1 MAATSNPEIALT
13 TTPPPMIIPATGS
26 NSGVSVSSPNQSRRV
41 GEKVAVSS
49 PWTQIV
55 RGESEPVASVPL
67 LSSSTVMAQPQQ
79 SAVVIE
85 KQAAATEE
93 EEGAEYGSGNAG
105 KRPAWNKPSNG
116 AGTGAAAVEAV
127 PVMGAHLW
135 PALSETTTRGGSS
148 TKSSSDSLKGLAD
161 GSSTPPPV
169 VSQSTGTANSVSQKQ
184 VNNNGNPNSTT
195 TPNHTAAPTR
205 PRLTR
210 RNAAGTSSNGSL
222 PQPPSPQGPVVE
234 MPHNPVPH
242 SQKSGFVSQPHSGN
256 NDHSQHRNPYKNRNG
271 GTHHPRGDGSHHHN
285 YGGKRD
291 QDRGNQDWHSHR
303 NFNGRDAP
311 MQQQRAVQR
320 FMRHPPPPPPP
331 GSTPFIPPGPLRPFV
346 NPIGFP
352 DYGAALYYVAPPI
365 PDPLRGVPFIGQ
377 SPPHAV
383 YFHAPDPQLHSRIV
397 NQIDYYFSNENL
409 IKDTY
414 LRQNMDEQGWVPI
427 KLIAGFN
434 KVSLLTD
441 NIQLILDALRSSTVV
456 EVQGDKIRR
465 RNDWM
470 RWLMPHINAQAGAI
484 SRSSSGDLN
493 NNQLQRSSSVGTG
506 QLEYKRKKIMDAKKK
521 KKIMEAVS
529 PEVAADATFT

>member
-13 TTPPPMIIPATGS
+13 TPPPPMIVPVS
-26 NSGVSVSSPNQSRRV
+26 SGVSVSSPNQSRRV
-41 GEKVAVSS
+41 GAKVAVSS

-67 LSSSTVMAQPQQ
+67 LSSSTAMAMAQPQQ
-79 SAVVIE
+79 STGVID
-85 KQAAATEE
+85 KQTAATEE

-116 AGTGAAAVEAV
+116 AGTGAAAAEAG

-169 VSQSTGTANSVSQKQ
+169 VSQSTGTANSVSQRQ
-184 VNNNGNPNSTT
+184 VSNNGNPNSTT

-205 PRLTR
+205 PRSTR
-210 RNAAGTSSNGSL
+210 RNAAGTSSNGGL

-234 MPHNPVPH
+234 MPNNPAPH
-242 SQKSGFVSQPHSGN
+242 SQKSGFGSQSHSGN
-256 NDHSQHRNPYKNRNG
+256 NDHSQHRNSYKNRNG

-311 MQQQRAVQR
+311 MQPQRAVQR
-320 FMRHPPPPPPP
+320 FIRHPPPPPPP

-352 DYGAALYYVAPPI
+352 EYGAALYYVAPPI
-365 PDPLRGVPFIGQ
+365 PDPLRGVPFIGP
-377 SPPHAV
+377 SSPHAL

-441 NIQLILDALRSSTVV
+441 NIPLILDALRSSTVV

-470 RWLMPHINAQAGAI
+470 RWLMPHINAQAGTI

-506 QLEYKRKKIMDAKKK
+506 HVIVQGGSDLSAKI
-521 KKIMEAVS
+521 
-529 PEVAADATFT
+529 TN